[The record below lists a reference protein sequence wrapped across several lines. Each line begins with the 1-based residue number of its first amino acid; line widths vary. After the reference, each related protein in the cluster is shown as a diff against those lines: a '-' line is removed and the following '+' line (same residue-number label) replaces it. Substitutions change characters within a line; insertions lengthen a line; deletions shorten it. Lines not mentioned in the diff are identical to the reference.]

1 MACSSHGEWGRV
13 GARAHMVRAV
23 GLVQGQQLLGMEHE
37 RGVACPKGHLHAS
50 SHSCSCEV
58 GAERSQG
65 LHGRPSGSHAVCRE
79 LHLSRAGRSQLVL
92 TPGLQADL
100 CNVKAVGG
108 ENPWLVRRLHLRKL
122 MPLPSK
128 QTAAGPVM
136 QTAAVRSCDPTDQQ
150 LHEREL
156 GASAV
161 AASVP

>member
-1 MACSSHGEWGRV
+1 
-13 GARAHMVRAV
+13 MVRAV
-23 GLVQGQQLLGMEHE
+23 GFVQGQQLLGMEHE

-50 SHSCSCEV
+50 THNCSCEV

-65 LHGRPSGSHAVCRE
+65 LHGRPSCSHAVWRE
-79 LHLSRAGRSQLVL
+79 LYSSRAGPQLVL
-92 TPGLQADL
+92 TQGLQADL

-108 ENPWLVRRLHLRKL
+108 RNPLLLRRLHLRKVV
-122 MPLPSK
+122 PVPSK

-136 QTAAVRSCDPTDQQ
+136 QTAAVTRRESTDQQ

-161 AASVP
+161 AASVS